1 MSSDSNR
8 PRVGR
13 GLVHFSAEKRISRAN
28 GWPKTWTCP
37 LPAVPHTAKIGTV
50 PCLWL
55 AVCLL
60 CLFASLASAQVTHG
74 PPRIRNVYIPT
85 DQLKLLFDDSS
96 KGVLMP
102 RAKILALWEEAQ
114 RRVPSQT
121 VPPADAVLSRA
132 AYEAQLDEHELRITG
147 RIWIAKLRGGWQ
159 TVDLAFGGLAIESAQ
174 LGGQP
179 ARFGRKDD
187 GTLFL
192 VLEKE
197 GRFELELE
205 MSAPLASK
213 GGDLATTLKLPPVPA
228 SEILIRL
235 DKGKQLQVGET
246 TLQSDGAD
254 NGRQLFRVA
263 VDRGGLAPLVISERF
278 AGGNR
283 APLVL

>member
-1 MSSDSNR
+1 MSSDKL
-8 PRVGR
+8 GR
-13 GLVHFSAEKRISRAN
+13 RGSFEV
-28 GWPKTWTCP
+28 
-37 LPAVPHTAKIGTV
+37 
-50 PCLWL
+50 LWL
-55 AVCLL
+55 AACLL
-60 CLFASLASAQVTHG
+60 CLFSPSVSAEVTRG
-74 PPRIRNVYIPT
+74 PPRIRNVYIPA

-121 VPPADAVLSRA
+121 VPPTDAVLSQA
-132 AYEAQLDEHELRITG
+132 AYEAQLDDHQLRVTG
-147 RIWIAKLRGGWQ
+147 RIRIAKLRGGWQ

-197 GRFELELE
+197 GRFELELK

-254 NGRQLFRVA
+254 NGQQLFRVA
-263 VDRGGLAPLVISERF
+263 VDRRGLVPLV
-278 AGGNR
+278 
-283 APLVL
+283 V